1 MFKNWLI
8 RSFNRRA
15 AQENP
20 DGILRAIGD
29 MRGKTVG
36 DIGSGGGYYVLKFSA
51 AVGEQGLVLAID
63 NDADNLSFVA
73 QFAKT
78 NGCGNVRTILTN
90 QGELAVETA
99 SVDLFFSR
107 NVFHHFPNPVDY
119 FRQLRTYLREEGRLV
134 IIDYKK
140 TGGFNFVNLFGHYSD
155 EQAILSAMAQA
166 GYRHIQRMEIL
177 EKQTFNIFGKNKE
190 NRKGE
195 IQ

>member
-78 NGCGNVRTILTN
+78 NGCGM
-90 QGELAVETA
+90 
-99 SVDLFFSR
+99 
-107 NVFHHFPNPVDY
+107 Y
-119 FRQLRTYLREEGRLV
+119 GR
-134 IIDYKK
+134 
-140 TGGFNFVNLFGHYSD
+140 F
-155 EQAILSAMAQA
+155 
-166 GYRHIQRMEIL
+166 
-177 EKQTFNIFGKNKE
+177 
-190 NRKGE
+190 
-195 IQ
+195 